1 MAATFAFVGML
12 LTSLVV
18 GLLAALQLAD
28 FFQAGE
34 EFLLI
39 VLVIAI
45 FACAAMLAFVI
56 TAAAARRISTLN
68 LVAFWLVVLAL
79 VLVSVPNVSE
89 WIATRTGAPLYKQDL
104 QIVLEILV
112 PAALIVLVQW
122 GLVRRRWLQAA
133 GDEDLTLWPWITT
146 VVAGLAILNPLGLA
160 ILASALKRDPADWL
174 WQVWTMVAAIGAA
187 VVVVAA
193 AIECYIRGRML
204 RRRLRAPL
212 LRA

>member
-1 MAATFAFVGML
+1 MAAAFAFAGML

-34 EFLLI
+34 EFI
-39 VLVIAI
+39 LVILVVVI

-79 VLVSVPNVSE
+79 VLVSVPALSE
-89 WIATRTGAPLYKQDL
+89 WIAARSGDPRYTQDL

-122 GLVRRRWLQAA
+122 GLVRRRWLQTT
-133 GDEDLTLWPWITT
+133 GEEDLTRWPWITT
-146 VVAGLAILNPLGLA
+146 VVAGLAILNPFGLA
-160 ILASALKRDPADWL
+160 ILAAALKRDPTDWL
-174 WQVWTMVAAIGAA
+174 WQLWAIVAAVGAAA
-187 VVVVAA
+187 VVVVGS
-193 AIECYIRGRML
+193 IECYIRGRIL
-204 RRRLRAPL
+204 RRRAPAPQPRA
-212 LRA
+212 